1 MPSDGELFNLFEQ
14 ALQAYNPW
22 WHGVSRDTPSFRR
35 PLFEELLQ
43 DAAELRQ
50 IISLTGPRR
59 VGKTTLVL
67 QVIQHLIGNKG
78 VSPSRIVYYSLD
90 DPILARIPE
99 GPRAI
104 DAIVERFFDLRTRK
118 PREGVQAPI
127 YVFLDEIQ
135 RFDRWELHLK
145 KYYDLELPI
154 RWLVTGSASSPIF
167 KKSRESLLGRI
178 KDHHLL
184 PFSFREYVLF
194 RTQDQRAL
202 QEIVASGTRIRED
215 VFRSSSG
222 RRLAGSAAE
231 FQRGLIPHR
240 DFLQNAFPKFLVCGG
255 FPEVWDL
262 PDAIRRQEYL
272 FDNQVQKV
280 IFEDLFYATQFRK
293 PENIRRFY
301 LYLITRPGEEIRIDA
316 VASEIGA
323 SRVMLERYLPLL
335 EMTDLVKTIQKFTR
349 KPLKVKRSNL
359 KAYLVDLGIRNAVM
373 KLDERLLQ
381 DDGLLGKY
389 AENLVFRTA
398 LAWREQL
405 ELSYYRDREKEVDF
419 VATLAADRFLPIEVK
434 YTTQPRAPGYLR
446 EFTEHLQ
453 QDLALAIG
461 RNVEP
466 EWHDPIVD
474 LGLLEFLLIFG

>member
-1 MPSDGELFNLFEQ
+1 MVTRPELFNLFED
-14 ALQAYNPW
+14 ALRAYNPW
-22 WHGVSRDTPSFRR
+22 WVGAVRDVPPFRR
-35 PLFEELLQ
+35 PLFTELARDLT
-43 DAAELRQ
+43 ELKQ
-50 IISLTGPRR
+50 IVSLTGPRR

-67 QVIQHLIGNKG
+67 QLIRHLIDEGHAAPDQ
-78 VSPSRIVYYSLD
+78 VIYYSLD

-104 DAIVERFFDLRTRK
+104 DAIVERFFDLKTRSPRPGMRT
-118 PREGVQAPI
+118 PI
-127 YVFLDEIQ
+127 YVFLDESQ

-167 KKSRESLLGRI
+167 KKSRESLLGRM

-184 PFSFREYVLF
+184 PFSFREYVLY
-194 RTQDQRAL
+194 RASEEPQL
-202 QEIVASGTRIRED
+202 REVLAGAPRIRD
-215 VFRSSSG
+215 DAFQSASG
-222 RRLAGSAAE
+222 RRLAGSAAD
-231 FQRGLIPHR
+231 FQAALIPFSN
-240 DFLQNAFPKFLVCGG
+240 FLQTAFARFLVCGG
-255 FPEVWDL
+255 FPEVWVL

-335 EMTDLVKTIQKFTR
+335 EMTDLVKTIQKFSR

-381 DDGLLGKY
+381 DDQLLGKY

-405 ELSYYRDREKEVDF
+405 ELSYFRERDKEVDF

-434 YTTQPRAPGYLR
+434 YTSQPRSPGYLR
-446 EFTEHLQ
+446 EFTR
-453 QDLALAIG
+453 ALDQELGLSLG
-461 RNVEP
+461 RNVRPSWQE
-466 EWHDPIVD
+466 PIVD

>member
-1 MPSDGELFNLFEQ
+1 MNEPQLFNLFEQ
-14 ALQAYNPW
+14 ALRAYNPW
-22 WHGVSRDTPSFRR
+22 WEGVERPVPTFRR
-35 PLFEELLQ
+35 PLFNDLIRDLT
-43 DAAELRQ
+43 DLKQ

-67 QVIQHLIGNKG
+67 QVIRHLLDVQG
-78 VSPSRIVYYSLD
+78 VQAGQIVYYSLD

-104 DAIVERFFDLRTRK
+104 DAIVERFFNLRTRS
-118 PREGVQAPI
+118 PRDGVRTPV

-178 KDHHLL
+178 KDYHLL

-194 RTQDQRAL
+194 RAQDRAAL
-202 QEIVASGTRIRED
+202 QEVIASGTGIRDD

-231 FQRGLIPHR
+231 FKQALFPHR
-240 DFLQNAFPKFLVCGG
+240 DFLQDAFPKFLVCGG
-255 FPEVWDL
+255 FPEVWEL

-349 KPLKVKRSNL
+349 KALKVKRSNL

-381 DDGLLGKY
+381 DDTLLGKY

-405 ELSYYRDREKEVDF
+405 ELSYYRERDKEVDF
-419 VATLAADRFLPIEVK
+419 IATLAADRFLPIEVK
-434 YTTQPRAPGYLR
+434 YTTQPRTPGYLR
-446 EFTEHLQ
+446 EFTKHLH

-466 EWHDPIVD
+466 EWHDPVVD